1 MKAVIYAR
9 YSSDNQREESIE
21 GQLRECMEYADY
33 NDITVVDTYIDRALS
48 AKTDN
53 RPAFQQMIKDS
64 SRRLFDLIIVWKL
77 DRFARNRYDSAH
89 YKALLKKNGVKVISA
104 KETIAEG
111 SEGILLES
119 VLEGM
124 AEYYSADLSEKVK
137 RGMTENALKGLW
149 NGGQVPFGYVIN
161 KEHKLEI
168 NPVTAPI
175 VKEIFKMCYDGKTI
189 KAIYYDLKDR
199 NILRSNGKPL
209 RYNAVRYI
217 LTNRTYIGEYNHS
230 GIKIENGV
238 PTIISE
244 DLFNSVQIEIAKNAH
259 APARHTADDDYLLTT
274 KLFCGR
280 CGAMMVAQAG
290 TSKTKKVHRYYACVR
305 QKKHLCDKKMVSKT
319 KLEDFIVHKT
329 MTFLQDNDV
338 IERLSELLFKLQ
350 YSEST
355 MLPHLEEQLS
365 DKEKEIENIVN
376 AVQKGYATDTLLKRL
391 GELEKQRNEI
401 NDSITKEKLKSPIF
415 TQEHFKMAL
424 CNFRK
429 IDITKQDGKRKIIDT
444 FINSIFLYD
453 DHLKIVYNGNGK
465 EETITLDELES
476 STLFSQ
482 GAPSQYNPNQMLV
495 TSEWFGFTFM
505 LK

>member
-1 MKAVIYAR
+1 MWEKKQIFDRQPHIISCFNHVNYF
-9 YSSDNQREESIE
+9 
-21 GQLRECMEYADY
+21 DY
-33 NDITVVDTYIDRALS
+33 LVVLCAIKTLS
-48 AKTDN
+48 
-53 RPAFQQMIKDS
+53 
-64 SRRLFDLIIVWKL
+64 
-77 DRFARNRYDSAH
+77 
-89 YKALLKKNGVKVISA
+89 
-104 KETIAEG
+104 
-111 SEGILLES
+111 
-119 VLEGM
+119 
-124 AEYYSADLSEKVK
+124 
-137 RGMTENALKGLW
+137 
-149 NGGQVPFGYVIN
+149 
-161 KEHKLEI
+161 
-168 NPVTAPI
+168 
-175 VKEIFKMCYDGKTI
+175 
-189 KAIYYDLKDR
+189 
-199 NILRSNGKPL
+199 
-209 RYNAVRYI
+209 
-217 LTNRTYIGEYNHS
+217 IGEPVYTDANLNKKQRVA
-230 GIKIENGV
+230 G
-238 PTIISE
+238 
-244 DLFNSVQIEIAKNAH
+244 
-259 APARHTADDDYLLTT
+259 LTE
-274 KLFCGR
+274 R
-280 CGAMMVAQAG
+280 
-290 TSKTKKVHRYYACVR
+290 VR

-482 GAPSQYNPNQMLV
+482 GAPKPLQ
-495 TSEWFGFTFM
+495 
-505 LK
+505 